1 MRRILLIS
9 FTGQVGAEL
18 WRTLQPLGQV
28 IPVDRHPDE
37 QYAIDLTQP
46 DSIKKI
52 IAQVKPDLIVNAAA
66 YTAVD
71 KAEQEPDI
79 AERVNAEAVAIL
91 AAEAKARN
99 ILLVHY
105 STDYVYK
112 GDADTPYLEDQ
123 QPNPQSVYGQTK
135 LAGDQAIID
144 SGCQHLIFRTSWVY
158 GSRGQNFLLTMQR
171 LAKERDTLQVVADQY
186 GAPTWS
192 RLIAETTAQVLAQ
205 VYNPKLGLDLNEVS
219 GVYHLTNAGETNW
232 CDFAKAIVKHE
243 PNPPKVLPIKTE
255 EYAAP
260 AQRPAYSVLS
270 NDKLADVFGLRL
282 PDWEHSLALCLAAQ
296 QNR

>member
-28 IPVDRHPDE
+28 IPVDRHPDKD
-37 QYAIDLTQP
+37 YAIDLTQP
-46 DSIKKI
+46 DSIRQVLD
-52 IAQVKPDLIVNAAA
+52 QVKPDLIVNAAA

-71 KAEQEPDI
+71 KAEQEANI
-79 AERVNAEAVAIL
+79 AQSVNADAVAQL

-105 STDYVYK
+105 STDYVYN
-112 GDADTPYLEDQ
+112 GNADSPYLETASPD
-123 QPNPQSVYGQTK
+123 PQSVYGRSK

-158 GSRGQNFLLTMQR
+158 GIRGQNFLLTMQK
-171 LAKERDTLQVVADQY
+171 LAKERDTLRVVSDQY

-192 RLIAETTAQVLAQ
+192 RLIAEVTAQTLSQ
-205 VYNPKLGLDLNEVS
+205 VYNPRLKLDLEQLS
-219 GVYHLTNAGETNW
+219 GIYHLTNAGETNW
-232 CDFAKAIVKHE
+232 CDFAKAIVKHAS
-243 PNPPKVLPIKTE
+243 NPPQVLPIKTE
-255 EYAAP
+255 EYIAP
-260 AQRPAYSVLS
+260 AKRPTYSVLN
-270 NDKLADVFGLRL
+270 NDKLADTFGLRL
-282 PDWEHSLALCLAAQ
+282 PNWEHSLALCLAAQ

>member
-18 WRTLQPLGQV
+18 WRTLQPLGHV
-28 IPVDRHPDE
+28 VPVDRHPDK

-46 DSIKKI
+46 DSIRRI
-52 IAQVKPDLIVNAAA
+52 LDEVKPDLIVNAAA

-71 KAEQEPDI
+71 KAEQEADV
-79 AERVNAEAVAIL
+79 ARLVNADAVAML
-91 AAEAKARN
+91 AAEAKVRD

-105 STDYVYK
+105 STDYVYN
-112 GDADTPYLEDQ
+112 GNTDSPYLESAAPD
-123 QPNPQSVYGQTK
+123 PQSIYGRTK
-135 LAGDQAIID
+135 LAGDQAIVD

-158 GSRGQNFLLTMQR
+158 GTRGQNFLLTMQR
-171 LAKERDTLQVVADQY
+171 LAKERDTLRVVADQY

-192 RLIAETTAQVLAQ
+192 RLIAEATAQALSQ
-205 VYNPKLGLDLNEVS
+205 VYNPRLGLDMNEIS
-219 GVYHLTNAGETNW
+219 GIYHLTNAGMTNW

-243 PNPPKVLPIKTE
+243 PNPPVVLPIKSE
-255 EYAAP
+255 EYIAP
-260 AQRPAYSVLS
+260 AKRPAYSVLS

-296 QNR
+296 HNR